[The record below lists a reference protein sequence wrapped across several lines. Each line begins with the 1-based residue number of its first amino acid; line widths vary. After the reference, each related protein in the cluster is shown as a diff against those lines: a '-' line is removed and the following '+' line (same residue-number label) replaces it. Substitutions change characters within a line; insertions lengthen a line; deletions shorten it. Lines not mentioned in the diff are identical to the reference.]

1 MIIEGDFT
9 INAPVE
15 QAWNFLVD
23 VERMSVCMP
32 GVEKVERTGADTYTG
47 MVTVKVGPIAT
58 SFQGEVKII
67 EQKPPEFLK
76 AGLQGRDRKTA
87 SMVTGEFS
95 SEISSLEE
103 NLTRVGY
110 TFDIKIRGRL
120 GQFGQAVIQDTSRQL
135 TNEFVKCVRARIE
148 YPDNRGVA
156 SPPDS
161 SVGAIA
167 FRAFFSNLWAGLRK
181 AFGFRE

>member
-1 MIIEGDFT
+1 
-9 INAPVE
+9 
-15 QAWNFLVD
+15 
-23 VERMSVCMP
+23 
-32 GVEKVERTGADTYTG
+32 
-47 MVTVKVGPIAT
+47 
-58 SFQGEVKII
+58 
-67 EQKPPEFLK
+67 
-76 AGLQGRDRKTA
+76 
-87 SMVTGEFS
+87 MVTGEFS
-95 SEISSLEE
+95 SEFSSLEE

-148 YPDNRGVA
+148 NPDNRGVA

>member
-9 INAPVE
+9 INAPME
-15 QAWNFLVD
+15 QAWNFLID

-32 GVEKVERTGADTYTG
+32 GVEKVEKTGADTYTG
-47 MVTVKVGPIAT
+47 VVTVKVGPIAT

-67 EQKPPEFLK
+67 EQEPPEFLK
-76 AGLQGRDRKTA
+76 ARLQGRDRKTA

-95 SEISSLEE
+95 SVISSLEE

-135 TNEFVKCVRARIE
+135 TNEFVECVRARVE
-148 YPDNRGVA
+148 NPDSSEET

-161 SVGAIA
+161 NVGAIA
-167 FRAFFSNLWAGLRK
+167 FRAFFSNWWARLRK
-181 AFGFRE
+181 AFGFGE